1 MKKAFLSFR
10 RLLQTVPPM
19 IASLLILSVVGMN
32 LLANKSINTGLD
44 WLALDCGILFSWLTF
59 LSMDVLTHCYGPR
72 AATGMSAAALAVNLL
87 MALVFF
93 LASRIPGVWGESF
106 VEGSEEIINT
116 ALDHTFGGTWF
127 VILGSSVAFAVSAV
141 LNNFLHYGIGR
152 LMKGREGF
160 AAFALQSYVST
171 FLAQFA
177 DNLIFA
183 LLVSQLFFGWSL
195 LQCFTC
201 ALTGA
206 VMELLFEAFFSPL
219 GYRIAKSIMDGRGS
233 DPAKGDRDENR
244 RQRNSQRDR
253 GGDRPEVSATGA

>member
-1 MKKAFLSFR
+1 MKKTYLEFR
-10 RLLQTVPPM
+10 RLLQTVPPL
-19 IASLLILSVVGMN
+19 IAALLILSVVGLT

-72 AATGMSAAALAVNLL
+72 AATSLSVAALGLNLL
-87 MALVFF
+87 MAVIFF

-106 VEGSEEIINT
+106 VDGSEAVVNA
-116 ALDHTFGGTWF
+116 ALDNTFGGTWY
-127 VILGSSVAFAVSAV
+127 VILGSSVAFLSSAV
-141 LNNFLHYGIGR
+141 LNNFLHYGIGK
-152 LMKGREGF
+152 LVKGREGF
-160 AAFALQSYVST
+160 GSFALQSYVST

-183 LLVSQLFFGWSL
+183 LLVSKLFFGWTL

-206 VMELLFEAFFSPL
+206 CMELLFEVVFSPL
-219 GYRIAKSIMDGRGS
+219 GYRIAKNIMDGRES
-233 DPAKGDRDENR
+233 A
-244 RQRNSQRDR
+244 
-253 GGDRPEVSATGA
+253 GG